1 MKISLQELFPE
12 TISDEAAFHIAKFVH
27 GLSLALESMYFDRM
41 IAHSTSCTEEVTC
54 QWRQSDAEENPF

>member
-1 MKISLQELFPE
+1 MKITLQELLPE

-41 IAHSTSCTEEVTC
+41 ISHSTSCAEAVVCRSGE
-54 QWRQSDAEENPF
+54 SDDEKNPF

>member
-1 MKISLQELFPE
+1 MKITLQELLPE

-41 IAHSTSCTEEVTC
+41 IAHGSSCAEEAAC
-54 QWRQSDAEENPF
+54 RWGQSDDEDNPF